1 MSQNNNEVSNT
12 LSRDFRKAY
21 VDENNRDANKGRA
34 TARSAFKKKK
44 QPDIPGN
51 DEQAQRIQ
59 ALESEK
65 LTLQNEVSQFNDM
78 MQDGKYI
85 YFQGCELSRTGI
97 QIPDNLEPEEWA
109 TVGSLLRDID
119 IALQWMIGDWFVYGS
134 ANFNLDY
141 ETFAEE
147 IGFSIRT
154 LQQYKYVAENVDSS
168 VRTEK
173 LSFTHHQLVA
183 SLRNQNNVPDVEQQS
198 YWINQAVSNG
208 WTVKQM
214 RDAMTGKTP
223 AAPGRY
229 FKAVDSLRRRFKS
242 WIPAMPSQD
251 RKVMADQLRKL
262 ADELEKG

>member
-1 MSQNNNEVSNT
+1 MSQNSNEVSNT
-12 LSRDFRKAY
+12 LSDNFRQVY
-21 VDENNRDANKGRA
+21 VDENNRDSNKGRA

-44 QPDIPGN
+44 PDALPGN
-51 DEQAQRIQ
+51 DEQEQRIQ
-59 ALESEK
+59 ELESEK

-78 MQDGKYI
+78 MQKGQFI
-85 YFQGCELSRTGI
+85 YFQGCELSRTGM
-97 QIPDNLEPEEWA
+97 QIPDNLKPEQWA
-109 TVGSLLRDID
+109 EVGGLLRDID
-119 IALQWMIGDWFVYGS
+119 VALQWMIGDWFVYGN

-183 SLRNQNNVPDVEQQS
+183 SLRNKNDVPDVEQQRR
-198 YWINQAVSNG
+198 WINQAVENR

-214 RDAMTGKTP
+214 RDAMAGKTSASP
-223 AAPGRY
+223 VRY

-251 RKVMADQLRKL
+251 KKAMAEQLRRL
-262 ADELEKG
+262 ADELEKE